1 MQIPRD
7 AMLLRIFIGESDRL
21 EHQPLYEAIVMKAR
35 ERHLAGATVL
45 RGPMGFGA
53 ASRIHTAKIL
63 RLSMDLPIVI
73 EIVDSEE
80 KLNEFLPD
88 LEHMIGGGLVTLEK
102 IKVIITATTN
112 RIESDVE
119 RRNHTLGIAG
129 VPSVQSA
136 FSNSANICCFKCR
149 RAAFLITRRCAATC
163 SFSAWRSRRFRSSV
177 ACGRCL
183 IFGRCAPI
191 FRSFGFAYGS
201 TKTAGRRA
209 LRYSCRFVVRNEESR
224 TECALLPRGD
234 SLSEIDVKVLFH
246 FQLAE
251 THLGSVIA
259 GWQQPLR
266 IVATVL
272 NADVFG

>member
-88 LEHMIGGGLVTLEK
+88 FGAHDWRGARYLGKNQGDSLPPQQTGLSRTSSA
-102 IKVIITATTN
+102 ATTLWGSPA
-112 RIESDVE
+112 RL
-119 RRNHTLGIAG
+119 RF
-129 VPSVQSA
+129 QSA

-149 RAAFLITRRCAATC
+149 RAAFLIARRCAATC
-163 SFSAWRSRRFRSSV
+163 SFSAWRSRRVRSSV

-209 LRYSCRFVVRNEESR
+209 LRYSCRFVFI
-224 TECALLPRGD
+224 RG
-234 SLSEIDVKVLFH
+234 
-246 FQLAE
+246 
-251 THLGSVIA
+251 
-259 GWQQPLR
+259 
-266 IVATVL
+266 
-272 NADVFG
+272 